1 MLSISSNFVFI
12 CLSKLNNFLHYDL
25 IIVHYT
31 HREET
36 LCITLYLNKS
46 YMNEEKEKPVLC
58 FSQKRNLKI
67 TNQSLTFSLKMRK
80 QLLIFVLS
88 ISLAQGLYF
97 GHKRNPV
104 RSSNIKNHLPRSL
117 PPKEWRWDDVSGMNY
132 LTLIRN
138 QHIPQCKKCF
148 LQLSAILP
156 AFEFTYT
163 YNP

>member
-1 MLSISSNFVFI
+1 MEHSVLSHTTQCVA
-12 CLSKLNNFLHYDL
+12 
-25 IIVHYT
+25 
-31 HREET
+31 
-36 LCITLYLNKS
+36 LYLNKS
-46 YMNEEKEKPVLC
+46 DMNEEKENQFCVSVKKEI
-58 FSQKRNLKI
+58 SI
-67 TNQSLTFSLKMRK
+67 TNQSLTFSLTMRK
-80 QLLIFVLS
+80 QLLVFLLS

-156 AFEFTYT
+156 AYDFTYDY
-163 YNP
+163 YN